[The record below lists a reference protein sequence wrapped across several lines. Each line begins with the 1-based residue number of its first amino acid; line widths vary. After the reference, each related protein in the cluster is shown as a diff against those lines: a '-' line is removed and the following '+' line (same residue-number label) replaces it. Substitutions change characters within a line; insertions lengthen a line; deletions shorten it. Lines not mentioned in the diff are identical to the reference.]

1 MSLKLIRRQLLAIPE
16 DRQRK
21 EFDHGYISDLAQSI
35 ERNGLINLPVLRDNR
50 TLIAGECRVK
60 AIEQLWATGGQLRY
74 GGQTV
79 EEGYIPFQD
88 LSNLDPI
95 DAYEIELEENIR
107 RKDLT
112 WQEQA
117 EATSKLMVLRQAQAV
132 RRGEAT
138 PTVAAIAQELRG
150 SSGAAFEQTRAEILV
165 SKHLDDPDVAKAK
178 TAKDALK
185 ILKRKEDLAR
195 SAALGAAIGPSFT
208 AESHTLLNCDALLWL
223 EEAESNQ
230 FDCIL
235 TDPIYGIDAHEF
247 NDSGGKAGG
256 GGTGSHFYDD
266 SYSRWREHMAVLSV
280 QGMRITKP
288 QAHLYAFCDVDR
300 FVEMKSIFGDA
311 GWKVFRTP
319 LIWINPTAIRAP
331 WPDQGPQR
339 KYQIILYAVK
349 GDKHVKAL
357 RPDVL
362 TFPSDDNL
370 NHHAQK
376 PVALYADLLGRSCG
390 PGDSVLDCFCGSGP
404 VFPSA
409 HGLKVK
415 ATGVELD
422 PSAYGIAV
430 KRLQELK

>member
-1 MSLKLIRRQLLAIPE
+1 MSLKLIRRPLLIIPE

-35 ERNGLINLPVLRDNR
+35 ERNGLINLPVLRNNQ
-50 TLIAGECRVK
+50 TLVAGECRIK

-117 EATSKLMVLRQAQAV
+117 EATSKLMVLRQTQAV
-132 RRGEAT
+132 RRGEAA
-138 PTVAAIAQELRG
+138 PTVAAIAEELRG
-150 SSGAAFEQTRAEILV
+150 TSGAAFEQTRAEILV
-165 SKHLDDPDVAKAK
+165 SKHLGDPDVAKAK

-185 ILKRKEDLAR
+185 VLKRKEDLAR

-208 AESHTLLNCDALLWL
+208 AESHTLLNTDAIAWL
-223 EEAESNQ
+223 AQAAPSQ

-256 GGTGSHFYDD
+256 GGSGSHFYND
-266 SYSRWREHMAVLSV
+266 SYELWLKHMHWLSEE
-280 QGMRITKP
+280 GFRITKP

-300 FVEMKSIFGDA
+300 FFHMKGIFQLG

-319 LIWINPTAIRAP
+319 LVWINPSAIRAP

-339 KYQIILYAVK
+339 KYQLILYAVK
-349 GDKHVKAL
+349 GDKHVQAL
-357 RPDVL
+357 KPDVL
-362 TFPSDDNL
+362 TYPSDENL

-376 PVALYADLLGRSCG
+376 PVALYADLLARSCQ

-404 VFPSA
+404 IFPSA
-409 HGLKVK
+409 HGLKVR

-422 PSAYGIAV
+422 SSAYGIAV